1 MIVGLG
7 NPGGEYRRSRHN
19 LGFMVVER
27 LAKRAGIELSR
38 RNFSAIYGDR
48 QFEGRRIFLV
58 QAQTYY
64 NETGP
69 SVWSAL
75 GYFKIPPERLIV
87 VHDELDLEQGQ
98 IRLKRGGGD
107 AGNRGIRSLID
118 AMGTQEF
125 LRVRIGI
132 GHPADGT
139 NGIDYLLDR
148 LSDSKLQSLDDLIE
162 RAANAVVAVI
172 VEGPSRAMSLVNQR
186 KLEKKS

>member
-1 MIVGLG
+1 
-7 NPGGEYRRSRHN
+7 
-19 LGFMVVER
+19 MVVDR
-27 LAKRAGIELSR
+27 LAKRSGIELSR
-38 RNFSAIYGDR
+38 RKFNAIYGDG
-48 QFEGRRIFLV
+48 QIEGRRIFLV

-64 NETGP
+64 YNETGS
-69 SVWSAL
+69 SVSSAL
-75 GYFKIPPERLIV
+75 GFFKIPPERLIV
-87 VHDELDLEQGQ
+87 VHDELDLDEGQ

-107 AGNRGIRSLID
+107 AGNRGIRSLIE
-118 AMGTQEF
+118 AIGTQEF

-148 LSDSKLQSLDDLIE
+148 LSDSQLHSFDDLIE

-172 VEGPSRAMSLVNQR
+172 VRGPSRAMSLVNQR